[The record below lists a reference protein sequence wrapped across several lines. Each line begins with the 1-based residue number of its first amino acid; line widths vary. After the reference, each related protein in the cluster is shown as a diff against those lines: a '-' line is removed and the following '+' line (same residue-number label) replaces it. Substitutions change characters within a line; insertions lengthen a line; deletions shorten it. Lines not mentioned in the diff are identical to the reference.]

1 MRRRRD
7 AGQPG
12 PSSSSVPTL
21 VERRIVEKYLEVGIG
36 GDRKIPLTDAVSA
49 ENRIPEEVKGLGYL
63 MIKFYIDER
72 IKVIEAHK

>member
-36 GDRKIPLTDAVSA
+36 GDRKIPLTDAVSV
-49 ENRIPEEVKGLGYL
+49 ENHIPEEVKASLSFVL
-63 MIKFYIDER
+63 VSFAFFSSS
-72 IKVIEAHK
+72 VSLVLF